1 MISPSP
7 PSANSPPTASI
18 SRSSRKDEQGAT
30 GIAIINVGEGGE
42 NYISL
47 IGGSN
52 LRMDESD
59 VERARPALEKA
70 EVLLLQL
77 EVPLAASLA
86 GRGHRQGAWRHR
98 HPRSRPGARRTGFRP
113 MC

>member
-1 MISPSP
+1 M
-7 PSANSPPTASI
+7 ASI
-18 SRSSRKDEQGAT
+18 LRWCGKDEQGAT

-52 LRMDESD
+52 LRLDESD
-59 VERARPALEKA
+59 VARARPALEKA
-70 EVLLLQL
+70 SVLLLQL

-86 GRGHRQGAWRHR
+86 AAAIVRAHGGTVILDPAPAPEGGLSAGGAEGRGHHHAQ
-98 HPRSRPGARRTGFRP
+98 
-113 MC
+113 